1 MQCFG
6 WTGTYARK
14 ITDALCSKYND
25 WSFLVLPIGW
35 VLCKRQERL
44 KGTMRDA
51 QITTSAIDLS
61 NGHHGS
67 SNVELWALVF
77 FNPNLSP

>member
-14 ITDALCSKYND
+14 TTDALCSKNND
-25 WSFLVLPIGW
+25 WSLLVLPIGW

-44 KGTMRDA
+44 KGTMWDA
-51 QITTSAIDLS
+51 QITTSAIGLS
-61 NGHHGS
+61 DGHHGLS
-67 SNVELWALVF
+67 HVSAWELEF
-77 FNPNLSP
+77 FNPSLSP

>member
-6 WTGTYARK
+6 WRGTYARK
-14 ITDALCSKYND
+14 TTDALCGKNND

-44 KGTMRDA
+44 KRTVWDA

-61 NGHHGS
+61 NGHHGLS
-67 SNVELWALVF
+67 YVESWALKF
-77 FNPNLSP
+77 FNPSLSS